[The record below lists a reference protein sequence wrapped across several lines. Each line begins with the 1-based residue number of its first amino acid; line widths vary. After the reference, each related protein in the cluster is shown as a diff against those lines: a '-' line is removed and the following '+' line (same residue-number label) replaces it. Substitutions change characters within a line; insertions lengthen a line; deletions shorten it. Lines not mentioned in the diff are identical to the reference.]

1 MLPTSRERSKVNQA
15 VAKTGKMRDTV
26 QRSRQQAY
34 HKALGRLGPPALI
47 CALHYCFSSSTT
59 LSLTLVPPRRGHLD
73 ATELSSNGS
82 SGLREPSC

>member
-47 CALHYCFSSSTT
+47 CALHYCFSSSTR
-59 LSLTLVPPRRGHLD
+59 LTDCIPAVPD
-73 ATELSSNGS
+73 ASPAEAGAS
-82 SGLREPSC
+82 